1 MIGKRLK
8 AAVKRHFMMQ
18 LAVLISWL
26 VPRTRSIC
34 VVGGSRGKRFA
45 DNAKHFFVLA
55 QQQKNTPQFIWLSP
69 NLALN
74 QNLRNKGFQAYSPN
88 SLAGLYFG
96 FRAGWHVFDVKIT
109 DTSEYSCIGANQLN
123 LWHGIPLKK
132 LHHLGGSLPQPGWL
146 QLFKKLYRYCPGR
159 QYMAHPAAEQYDYLS
174 QVFSVPAENM
184 IAANL
189 PRNEILLHPTLLDS
203 SASGSLINDVDKII
217 RKQLHDY
224 PGKVI
229 GYFPT
234 WRETGDDKFLGATTA
249 ADIQALDK
257 LLEEQGALLVT
268 KWHSCS
274 YAEYKHRGV
283 SKTAVEID
291 QLLLKANNI
300 RILPFDTDLNTVL
313 DSCDMLISDYSGVLI
328 DYLLLNRPLL
338 LAAYDRDSYEIF
350 TGLLPEYDDFNA
362 GPKAVDFASAL
373 GYIRHYL
380 AAPADFSNSYEK
392 QRLQLRKRYFAT
404 EDSIQTLLKVISA

>member
-8 AAVKRHFMMQ
+8 TAVKRHFMMQ

-26 VPRTRSIC
+26 VPRTTSIC

-45 DNAKHFFVLA
+45 DNAKHFFLLA
-55 QQQKNTPQFIWLSP
+55 QQQDNAPQFIWLRP
-69 NLALN
+69 NRTLN
-74 QNLRNKGFQAYSPN
+74 QELRVKGFQAYSPN

-96 FRAGWHVFDVKIT
+96 FRAGWHVFDVKIA
-109 DTSEYSCIGANQLN
+109 DTSEYSSIGAKKLN

-132 LHHLGGSLPQPGWL
+132 LHHLGGSLNLPDRL
-146 QLFKKLYRYCPGR
+146 KLLKKLYRDASGQ
-159 QYMAHPAAEQYDYLS
+159 QYIAHPATEQYEYLS
-174 QVFSVPAENM
+174 QVFNVPMDNM

-189 PRNEILLHPTLLDS
+189 PRNEVLLQPKLLDS
-203 SASGSLINDVDKII
+203 VVSKSLISSADRLI
-217 RKQLHDY
+217 RKQLQKY

-234 WRETGDDKFLGATTA
+234 WRETGDDKFLGATKA

-257 LLEEQGALLVT
+257 LLEEQGALLIT

-283 SKTAVEID
+283 SQTAIEID
-291 QLLLKANNI
+291 QLLLNANNI
-300 RILPFDTDLNTVL
+300 RMLPFDTDLNTVL

-328 DYLLLNRPLL
+328 DYLLLNRPLV
-338 LAAYDRDSYEIF
+338 LASYDRDSYEIF
-350 TGLLPEYDDFNA
+350 TGLLPEYEDFNA
-362 GPKAVDFASAL
+362 GQKASDFASVL
-373 GYIRHYL
+373 DCIREYL
-380 AAPADFSNSYEK
+380 VAPTDYSNRYQQ
-392 QRLQLRKRYFAT
+392 QRMQLRKHYFAT
-404 EDSIQTLLKVISA
+404 EDSIKTLLKLISV